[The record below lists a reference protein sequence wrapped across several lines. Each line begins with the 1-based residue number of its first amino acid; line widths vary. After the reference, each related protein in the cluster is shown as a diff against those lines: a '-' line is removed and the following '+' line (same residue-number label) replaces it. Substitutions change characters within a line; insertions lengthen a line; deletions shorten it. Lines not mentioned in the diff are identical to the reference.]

1 MNVLELLKNI
11 DGVKE
16 VKEMAENHR
25 WFVYVAPNEND
36 LEFLIELTFCFPD
49 NSKNNLPNLWF
60 KYGLI
65 DRVLENY
72 FGIDTYLTT
81 EKGCFGGVNP
91 TEINLGNR
99 SVVNFENTL
108 EITENNVKKIIE
120 MTIREYK
127 ASEKKEQRKRPL
139 YGSTRA
145 LKTFEV

>member
-1 MNVLELLKNI
+1 MNVIELLSNI

-16 VKEMAENHR
+16 VDEMAKNHR
-25 WFVYVAPNEND
+25 WFIYVEPNDND
-36 LEFLIELTFCFPD
+36 LEFLIELTFCYPD
-49 NSKNNLPNLWF
+49 NESQYRLPNLWY
-60 KYGLI
+60 KYGFI

-108 EITENNVKKIIE
+108 EITENNIKKIIE
-120 MTIREYK
+120 MTINEYK
-127 ASEKKEQRKRPL
+127 ASGKKSKEKDPCTAIQEP
-139 YGSTRA
+139 
-145 LKTFEV
+145 

>member
-1 MNVLELLKNI
+1 MNVIELLSNI

-16 VKEMAENHR
+16 VDEMAENHR
-25 WFVYVAPNEND
+25 WFIYVEPNDND
-36 LEFLIELTFCFPD
+36 LEFLIELTFCYPD
-49 NSKNNLPNLWF
+49 NESQYRLPNLWYKHGF
-60 KYGLI
+60 I

-108 EITENNVKKIIE
+108 EITESNIKKIIE
-120 MTIREYK
+120 MTINEYK
-127 ASEKKEQRKRPL
+127 ASGKRAKKKDPCTAIQEP
-139 YGSTRA
+139 
-145 LKTFEV
+145 

>member
-1 MNVLELLKNI
+1 MNVIELLSNI

-16 VKEMAENHR
+16 VDEMAENRR
-25 WFVYVAPNEND
+25 WFIYVEPNDND
-36 LEFLIELTFCFPD
+36 LEFLIELTFCYPD
-49 NSKNNLPNLWF
+49 NKSQNSLPNLWYKNGF
-60 KYGLI
+60 I

-108 EITENNVKKIIE
+108 EITESNIKKIIE
-120 MTIREYK
+120 MTINEYK
-127 ASEKKEQRKRPL
+127 ASGKKSKEKDPCTAIQEP
-139 YGSTRA
+139 
-145 LKTFEV
+145 

>member
-1 MNVLELLKNI
+1 MKVIELLSNI

-16 VKEMAENHR
+16 VDEMAKNRR
-25 WFVYVAPNEND
+25 WFIYVEPNEDD
-36 LEFLIELTFCFPD
+36 LEFLIELTFCYPD
-49 NSKNNLPNLWF
+49 NESQYRLPNLWYKHGF
-60 KYGLI
+60 I

-108 EITENNVKKIIE
+108 EITEENVKKIIE
-120 MTIREYK
+120 MTIEEYK
-127 ASEKKEQRKRPL
+127 ASGKKSKEKDPCTAIQEP
-139 YGSTRA
+139 
-145 LKTFEV
+145 

>member
-1 MNVLELLKNI
+1 MNVIELLSNI

-16 VKEMAENHR
+16 VDEMAKNRR
-25 WFVYVAPNEND
+25 WFIYVEPNDND
-36 LEFLIELTFCFPD
+36 LEFLIELTFCYPD
-49 NSKNNLPNLWF
+49 NKSQNSLPNLWYKNGF
-60 KYGLI
+60 I

-108 EITENNVKKIIE
+108 EITESNIKKIIE
-120 MTIREYK
+120 MTINEYK
-127 ASEKKEQRKRPL
+127 ASGKKSKEKDPCTAIQEP
-139 YGSTRA
+139 
-145 LKTFEV
+145 

>member
-1 MNVLELLKNI
+1 MNVIELLKNI

-25 WFVYVAPNEND
+25 WFVYVEPNEDD

-49 NSKNNLPNLWF
+49 NKSQNSLPNLWYKHGF
-60 KYGLI
+60 I

-72 FGIDTYLTT
+72 FGIDTYLTN

-99 SVVNFENTL
+99 GIVNFENML
-108 EITENNVKKIIE
+108 EITESNIKKIIE
-120 MTIREYK
+120 MTIKEYR
-127 ASEKKEQRKRPL
+127 ASGKKSKEKDPCTAIQEP
-139 YGSTRA
+139 
-145 LKTFEV
+145 